1 MINQRRIKNLIY
13 LASGIGYYRVITSG
27 YDGCTEIYAPT
38 TRVGNAIVRAIR
50 ELATSR
56 PDLFP
61 FSVLALHEQA
71 QIATRRSRGK
81 TVNK

>member
-38 TRVGNAIVRAIR
+38 TRVGNAIVRRNTRTGHIAP
-50 ELATSR
+50 R
-56 PDLFP
+56 PVSFQCARAP
-61 FSVLALHEQA
+61 
-71 QIATRRSRGK
+71 
-81 TVNK
+81 